1 MSEKTAPE
9 GKGPNTGRAEPG
21 RHANGANGEAAQ
33 DGRSFKEGALEYFH
47 YRGSVERAREVL
59 RLFQA
64 AKKAASIYPPNHEI
78 CLGAF
83 AEFMRGFREFLTRR
97 EAFSL
102 QVVGEEF
109 FFEGRLLARE
119 SVLYYPLI
127 KEFQEKGIGGLS
139 IGAGLGAGEF
149 VGFLYLLNRGSEE
162 LRAQGGLKALL
173 DAKGISNIAIDDPGT
188 WREKPPESRERSTA
202 REEYYDAVNVIRELA
217 DQVVSDR
224 RLSTGK
230 ANRVVGAMLSRVGEN
245 RSAVLGLATIKSY
258 DEYTSFHS
266 VNVLI
271 LSLALGSMLPLDRG
285 ALIILGTGALLHDLG
300 KITIPQGVL
309 TKSGPLTAQE
319 WEMMRDH
326 PARGA
331 DILLAQ
337 PGVHPLSV
345 MVAYEHHAR
354 YDLRGYPRINGKR
367 LQGLFSRIVQV
378 CDVYDAM
385 TTTRPYQRART
396 PDQAMR
402 VLVKEM
408 GSSFDPLLVKV
419 FMDMMGMFPV
429 GTLVR
434 LVTGETAVVY
444 EAAGEDAA
452 WPRVKVI
459 RDAEGGEV
467 EPRVMDLARLVEKVG
482 EGGRAIL
489 ESIHPEDAGID
500 PQDYL

>member
-1 MSEKTAPE
+1 MNEETKQE
-9 GKGPNTGRAEPG
+9 
-21 RHANGANGEAAQ
+21 EAA
-33 DGRSFKEGALEYFH
+33 RKEGVLEYFH
-47 YRGSVERAREVL
+47 YRGSLERAREVL

-64 AKKAASIYPPNHEI
+64 AKKAASIYPPHHEM
-78 CLGAF
+78 CLHAF
-83 AEFMRGFREFLTRR
+83 GEFMQGFHDFLARR
-97 EAFSL
+97 DSFSL
-102 QVVGEEF
+102 QVVGDEF
-109 FFEGRLLARE
+109 FFEGRLMARE

-127 KEFQEKGIGGLS
+127 REFQEKEVGGLNIS
-139 IGAGLGAGEF
+139 GGLEAQEF
-149 VGFLYLLNRGSEE
+149 TDFLYLLNRSAEE
-162 LRAQGGLKALL
+162 LRARGGLKRLMEA
-173 DAKGISNIAIDDPGT
+173 AGIASITIDDPGT
-188 WREKPPESRERSTA
+188 WKEKPPESVERATA
-202 REEYYDAVNVIRELA
+202 REEYYEAVNVIRELA

-230 ANRVVGAMLSRVGEN
+230 ANRMVGVMLNRVGEN

-271 LSLALGSMLPLDRG
+271 LSLALGSMLPLDRS
-285 ALIILGTGALLHDLG
+285 ALMILGTGALLHDLG

-309 TKSGPLTAQE
+309 TKTGPLTAQE

-354 YDLRGYPRINGKR
+354 YDLTGYPRIGGKK
-367 LQGLFSRIVQV
+367 LPGLFSRIVQV

-408 GSSFDPLLVKV
+408 GATFDPLLVKV
-419 FMDMMGMFPV
+419 FIDMMGVYPV

-444 EAAGEDAA
+444 EAVGDDAA

-459 RDAEGGEV
+459 RDAAGGEI
-467 EPRVMDLARLVEKVG
+467 EPRIMDLARLAEKVG

-489 ESIHPEDAGID
+489 ESLHPEDAGIN

>member
-1 MSEKTAPE
+1 MNEETTRDE
-9 GKGPNTGRAEPG
+9 G
-21 RHANGANGEAAQ
+21 
-33 DGRSFKEGALEYFH
+33 SLKEGALDYFH

-64 AKKAASIYPPNHEI
+64 AKKAVSIYPLNHEI
-78 CLGAF
+78 CLNSF
-83 AEFMRGFREFLTRR
+83 AEFMSGFRDFLARR
-97 EAFSL
+97 DAFSL
-102 QVVGEEF
+102 HVVGDEF
-109 FFEGRLLARE
+109 FFEGRLMARE
-119 SVLYYPLI
+119 SVLYYQLV
-127 KEFQEKGIGGLS
+127 KEFQDKEIGGLNIS
-139 IGAGLGAGEF
+139 AGLEPGEF
-149 VGFLYLLNRGSEE
+149 AEFLYQLNRSAEE
-162 LRAQGGLKALL
+162 LRALGGLKQVIAES
-173 DAKGISNIAIDDPGT
+173 GIANITIDDPGT
-188 WREKPPESRERSTA
+188 WKEKPPEAREPSTA

-230 ANRVVGAMLSRVGEN
+230 ANRVVGVMLNRVGEN

-271 LSLALGSMLPLDRG
+271 LSLALGSMLPLDRS
-285 ALIILGTGALLHDLG
+285 ALMILGTGALLHDLG

-309 TKSGPLTAQE
+309 TKTGPLTAQE

-354 YDLRGYPRINGKR
+354 YDMTGYPKIANKK
-367 LQGLFSRIVQV
+367 LPGLFSRIVQV

-385 TTTRPYQRART
+385 TTTRPYQKART

-408 GSSFDPLLVKV
+408 GSTFDPLLVKV
-419 FMDMMGMFPV
+419 FIDMMGIYPV

-434 LVTGETAVVY
+434 LASGETAVVY
-444 EAAGEDAA
+444 EVSGDSA

-459 RDAEGGEV
+459 RDAEGGEI
-467 EPRVMDLARLVEKVG
+467 EPYLVDLARLAEKVG
-482 EGGRAIL
+482 EGGHAIL
-489 ESIHPEDAGID
+489 DSIHPEDAGID